1 MKIRLDGKYKMK
13 DGTPIERV
21 LAVDLGGN
29 YPVAATH
36 VITNKGERYE
46 VISTYTKEGE
56 YYLLTPGGSADL
68 VEIKTETY
76 VKSMKQILEEFP
88 ESKFGL
94 GGILTIV
101 KDSEEFASINAGWF
115 EALGKLAGGTI
126 ELWEEYLLEEREVE
140 DA

>member
-1 MKIRLDGKYKMK
+1 MKYLTNNMPFPDVSDASEEGLLAIGGELSVDRLLEAYKS
-13 DGTPIERV
+13 GIFPWFSAEEPILLWSPDPRYV
-21 LAVDLGGN
+21 LFPEKLKV
-29 YPVAATH
+29 
-36 VITNKGERYE
+36 
-46 VISTYTKEGE
+46 S
-56 YYLLTPGGSADL
+56 
-68 VEIKTETY
+68 
-76 VKSMKQILEEFP
+76 KSMKQILEEFP